1 MQTEPNAGH
10 RLGDNREFIMAV
22 KAVAKN
28 IGISSKKMRRVVDL
42 VRGQKVDQALNTLH
56 FLITPAAKEVAKVV
70 KSAANNAENN
80 SMMSQR
86 DLKIVSIYADEG
98 SSLRR
103 FRARS
108 RGRASKIIK
117 RSCHVTVVVDEE
129 EAR

>member
-1 MQTEPNAGH
+1 
-10 RLGDNREFIMAV
+10 MAV
-22 KAVAKN
+22 KAIGKN
-28 IGISSKKMRRVVDL
+28 IGISSKKMRRVLTV
-42 VRGQKVDQALNTLH
+42 VRGRKVDDALNILT
-56 FLITPAAKEVAKVV
+56 FLVTPAAREVAKVV

-108 RGRASKIIK
+108 RGRASRIIK
-117 RSCHVTVVVDEE
+117 RSCHVTVLVEE
-129 EAR
+129 EVA

>member
-1 MQTEPNAGH
+1 
-10 RLGDNREFIMAV
+10 MAV
-22 KAVAKN
+22 KAVGKN
-28 IGISSKKMRRVVDL
+28 IGISSKKMRRVVT
-42 VRGQKVDQALNTLH
+42 VVKGRKVDDALNILA
-56 FLITPAAKEVAKVV
+56 FLVTPAAREVAKVV

-108 RGRASKIIK
+108 RGRASRIIK
-117 RSCHVTVVVDEE
+117 RSCHLTVVVEE
-129 EAR
+129 EVA

>member
-1 MQTEPNAGH
+1 
-10 RLGDNREFIMAV
+10 MAV
-22 KAVAKN
+22 KAIGKN
-28 IGISSKKMRRVVDL
+28 IGISSKKMRRVL
-42 VRGQKVDQALNTLH
+42 TIVRGRKVDDALNILS
-56 FLITPAAKEVAKVV
+56 FLVTPAAREVAKVV

-108 RGRASKIIK
+108 RGRASRIIK
-117 RSCHVTVVVDEE
+117 RSCHVTVLVEE
-129 EAR
+129 EVA

>member
-1 MQTEPNAGH
+1 
-10 RLGDNREFIMAV
+10 MAV
-22 KAVAKN
+22 KAVGKN
-28 IGISSKKMRRVVDL
+28 IGISSKKMRRVLTV
-42 VRGQKVDQALNTLH
+42 VRGRKVDDALNILS
-56 FLITPAAKEVAKVV
+56 FLVTPAAREVAKVV

-108 RGRASKIIK
+108 RGRASRIIK
-117 RSCHVTVVVDEE
+117 RSCHVTVLVEE
-129 EAR
+129 EVA

>member
-1 MQTEPNAGH
+1 
-10 RLGDNREFIMAV
+10 MAV
-22 KAVAKN
+22 KAVGKN
-28 IGISSKKMRRVVDL
+28 IGISSKKMRRVLTV
-42 VRGQKVDQALNTLH
+42 VRGRKVDAALNLLS
-56 FLITPAAKEVAKVV
+56 FLVTPAAREVAKVV

-108 RGRASKIIK
+108 RGRASRIIK
-117 RSCHVTVVVDEE
+117 RSCHVTVLVEE
-129 EAR
+129 EVA

>member
-1 MQTEPNAGH
+1 MQIEPNAER
-10 RLGDNREFIMAV
+10 RLGDNRNFILAG

-42 VRGQKVDQALNTLH
+42 IRGQKVDQALDTLH

-86 DLKIVSIYADEG
+86 DLKIVSIHADEG

-108 RGRASKIIK
+108 RGRASRIIK